1 MRSDYHNVSGKPNV
15 SETPNVARKRCLG
28 LLFGFVLFGGLS
40 VAWLTLPAAP
50 LDGPGRSDRRV
61 TRTVKSFMEHEHLS
75 RHPLDDEISTRAMK
89 AFLSG
94 FDPRKMYFLQ
104 SDIDEFMAKELLL
117 DDEVQEGNVR
127 FSYTV
132 FNRFQ
137 ARLDE
142 RVALVNELVDQPHDF
157 TVDENIVTDPD
168 ALQYPRTEEEVTDR
182 WRKLIKLNLLTFK
195 ADDLSDEEARAKIKR
210 RYQSLAK
217 RWHQTD
223 TDELLERFLTA
234 VTSSY
239 DPHTSYMSPSSFEN
253 FQIMMRLNLDGIG
266 AALQISED
274 GYTVV
279 TKVIPGGAA
288 DKDGRLKPDDR
299 IVSVS
304 DADGGMV
311 DIVDMKLNDVVQLIR
326 GTAGTVVKLGVQPG
340 GIGETSVYD
349 IARARIELA
358 DSAAQGE
365 VIQRGT
371 KPDGKPVQVGVID
384 LPSFYMDMEAARDD
398 NGKNSFRS
406 TTRDVGVILNDFK
419 SKNVDVVVL
428 DLRRNGGGSLTE
440 AINLTGLFIDQGP
453 VVQVKDAIGRIQSY
467 NDLDAGMAWDGPL
480 VVLTSKF
487 SASASEILAGAIQ
500 DYNRGLIIGDES
512 THGKG
517 TVQSLLNLGSQI
529 FRSLPD
535 PPNLGALKITMQ
547 QFYRPNGDSTQKRGV
562 IPDVVLPSLTNAI
575 GMGEGDLDYA
585 VDFDSIPMAQFTA
598 YNMVGADALKRL
610 RTDST
615 GRIKESDEFSKELTR
630 IARYQRMKDE
640 KTISLNEEK
649 YRARR
654 EAERDA
660 EDEEEKHFDEQQGNK
675 EREIFADD
683 FYNKEIV
690 NIALDYL
697 KELANNKVAR
707 VQ

>member
-1 MRSDYHNVSGKPNV
+1 MMRSDSR
-15 SETPNVARKRCLG
+15 NVAPKRWLG
-28 LLFGFVLFGGLS
+28 FLFGLILFGGLS
-40 VAWLTLPAAP
+40 AAWLTLPAAP

-61 TRTVKSFMEHEHLS
+61 TKTVEWYMEQEHLS

-89 AFLSG
+89 AFLEG
-94 FDPRKMYFLQ
+94 FDPRKMYFMQ
-104 SDIDEFMAKELLL
+104 SDVDEFMTKELLL
-117 DDEVQEGNVR
+117 DNEVKEGDVR
-127 FSYTV
+127 FAYTV
-132 FNRFQ
+132 FNRYIK
-137 ARLDE
+137 RLDQ
-142 RVALVNELVDQPHDF
+142 RVALVNKLVDQPQDF
-157 TVDENIVTDPD
+157 TIDENIVTDPD
-168 ALQYPRTEEEVTDR
+168 ALRYPRTEEEVNDR

-195 ADDLSDEEARAKIKR
+195 ADDMEEDEARAKIKR

-223 TDELLERFLTA
+223 SDELLERFLTA

-239 DPHTSYMSPSSFEN
+239 DPHTTYMSPSSLDN
-253 FQIMMRLNLDGIG
+253 FRIMMRLNLDGIG
-266 AALQISED
+266 AALQVSED

-304 DADGGMV
+304 DSNAEMIDV
-311 DIVDMKLNDVVQLIR
+311 VDMKLNDVVQLIR
-326 GTAGTVVKLGVQPG
+326 GDAGTVVKLGVQPG
-340 GIGETSVYD
+340 GTGETKIYD
-349 IARARIELA
+349 ITRARIELE
-358 DSAAQGE
+358 DSAARGE
-365 VIQRGT
+365 VIQRGQ
-371 KPDGKPVQVGVID
+371 KPDGKPFQVGVID

-398 NGKNSFRS
+398 NGQNAFRS
-406 TTRDVGVILNDFK
+406 TTRDVTLLLNDFK

-440 AINLTGLFIDQGP
+440 AINLTGLFIDEGP
-453 VVQVKDAIGRIQSY
+453 VVQVKDSIGRIQSY
-467 NDLDAGMAWDGPL
+467 NDLDRGMAWEGPL

-517 TVQSLLNLGSQI
+517 TVQSLLDLGSQI
-529 FRSLPD
+529 FRSHPN

-562 IPDVVLPSLTNAI
+562 IPDVILPSLTNVI

-585 VDFDSIPMAQFTA
+585 VDFDNIPTADFTG
-598 YNMVGADALKRL
+598 YNMVGGDALTRL
-610 RTDST
+610 RSHSTD
-615 GRIKESDEFSKELTR
+615 RIKTTGDFSKELAR
-630 IARYQRMKDE
+630 IARYQRLKDE

-660 EDEEEKHFDEQQGNK
+660 EEEEEKHFEEQQGNK

-690 NIALDYL
+690 NITLDYL
-697 KELANNKVAR
+697 TELANNKVAR
-707 VQ
+707 VR

>member
-1 MRSDYHNVSGKPNV
+1 MRSDS
-15 SETPNVARKRCLG
+15 RKRLLG
-28 LLFGFVLFGGLS
+28 YLFGFVIVSGLS
-40 VAWLTLPAAP
+40 AAWLTLPAAP

-61 TRTVKSFMEHEHLS
+61 TLIVKTFMEQEHLS

-89 AFLSG
+89 AFLAS

-104 SDIDEFMAKELLL
+104 SDVDEFMAKELLL
-117 DDEVQEGNVR
+117 DDEVKLGHVQ
-127 FSYTV
+127 FAYSV
-132 FNRFQ
+132 FNRF
-137 ARLDE
+137 AMRLDE
-142 RVALVNELVDQPHDF
+142 RVALVTKLADQPHDF
-157 TVDENIVTDPD
+157 AVDEDIVTDVD
-168 ALQYPRTEEEVTDR
+168 ALRYPRTEEEVVDR
-182 WRKLIKLNLLTFK
+182 WRKLIKLNLLTYK
-195 ADDLSDEEARAKIKR
+195 ADDLSDEDARKKIKR
-210 RYQSLAK
+210 RYASLAK

-223 TDELLERFLTA
+223 SDELLERFLTA

-239 DPHTSYMSPSSFEN
+239 DPHTTYMSPSSKEN
-253 FQIMMRLNLDGIG
+253 FEIMMRLNLDGIG

-304 DADGGMV
+304 DEDGEMV
-311 DIVDMKLNDVVQLIR
+311 DVVDMKLNDVVQLIR
-326 GTAGTVVKLGVQPG
+326 GKAGTIVNLGVQIG
-340 GIGETSVYD
+340 GAGETKIYE
-349 IARARIELA
+349 ITRARIELA

-365 VIQRGT
+365 VIERGQ
-371 KPDGKPVQVGVID
+371 KPDGKPFQVGVID
-384 LPSFYMDMEAARDD
+384 LPSFYMDMKAARND
-398 NGKNSFRS
+398 NGQDEYRS
-406 TTRDVGVILNDFK
+406 TTRDVSVILRDFR
-419 SKNVDVVVL
+419 SKDVDVVVL

-440 AINLTGLFIDQGP
+440 AINMTGLFIDQGP
-453 VVQVKDAIGRIQSY
+453 VVQVKDALGRIQSY

-500 DYNRGLIIGDES
+500 DYHRGLIIGDES

-517 TVQSLLNLGSQI
+517 TVQSLLDLGSQI
-529 FRSLPD
+529 FRSIPN

-547 QFYRPNGDSTQKRGV
+547 QFYRPNGDSTQRRGV
-562 IPDVVLPSLTNAI
+562 IPDVILPSLTNAL

-585 VDFDSIPMAQFTA
+585 VEFDRVPTAEFDA
-598 YNMVGADALKRL
+598 YNMVGAESLNRL
-610 RTDST
+610 RTHST
-615 GRIKESDEFSKELTR
+615 DRIKTSEDFTQELTR
-630 IARYQRMKDE
+630 IARYKRLKDE
-640 KTISLNEEK
+640 KVISLNEEK

-654 EAERDA
+654 VAERNA
-660 EDEEEKHFDEQQGNK
+660 EEDEEKHFDEQQGNK
-675 EREIFADD
+675 ELEIFADD

-690 NIALDYL
+690 NITLDYL

-707 VQ
+707 AR

>member
-1 MRSDYHNVSGKPNV
+1 MRTNSPMISGKP
-15 SETPNVARKRCLG
+15 SVAHKRWFG
-28 LLFGFVLFGGLS
+28 FFFGFVLFGGLS
-40 VAWLTLPAAP
+40 AAWLTLPAAP
-50 LDGPGRSDRRV
+50 LDGPGRSDRTV
-61 TRTVKSFMEHEHLS
+61 TRTVKSFMELEHLS
-75 RHPLDDEISTRAMK
+75 RHPLDDEISERAMK
-89 AFLSG
+89 SFLEG

-104 SDIDEFMAKELLL
+104 SDVDEFMKKERQL
-117 DDEVQEGNVR
+117 DDEFKDGDVR
-127 FSYTV
+127 FAYTV
-132 FNRFQ
+132 FNRFLT
-137 ARLDE
+137 RLDE
-142 RVALVNELVDQPHDF
+142 RVALVEKLVDDPQDF
-157 TVDENIVTDPD
+157 TIDESIVTDPD
-168 ALQYPRTEEEVTDR
+168 DLRYPRTEAEVTDR
-182 WRKLIKLNLLTFK
+182 WRKLVKLNLLTFK
-195 ADDLSDEEARAKIKR
+195 VDDLAEDEARAKIKR
-210 RYQSLAK
+210 RYHSLAK

-223 TDELLERFLTA
+223 SDELLERFLTA

-239 DPHTSYMSPSSFEN
+239 DPHTTYMSPSSLDN
-253 FQIMMRLNLDGIG
+253 FRIMMRLNLDGIG
-266 AALQISED
+266 AALQVSEE

-288 DKDGRLKPDDR
+288 DKDGRLKPDDQ

-304 DADGGMV
+304 DANGEMV
-311 DIVDMKLNDVVQLIR
+311 DVVDMKLNDVVQLIR
-326 GTAGTVVKLGVQPG
+326 GEAGTVVKLGVQPG
-340 GIGETSVYD
+340 GAGETKIYD
-349 IARARIELA
+349 ITRARIELE
-358 DSAAQGE
+358 DSAARGE
-365 VIQRGT
+365 VIERGQ
-371 KPDGKPVQVGVID
+371 KPDGKPFNVGVID

-398 NGKNSFRS
+398 NNGQKAFRS
-406 TTRDVGVILNDFK
+406 TTRDVTLLLDDFK

-453 VVQVKDAIGRIQSY
+453 VVQVKDAIGRKQSY

-500 DYNRGLIIGDES
+500 DYGRGLIIGDES

-517 TVQSLLNLGSQI
+517 TVQSLLDLGSQI
-529 FRSLPD
+529 FRSLPN

-562 IPDVVLPSLTNAI
+562 IPDVILPSLTNAI
-575 GMGEGDLDYA
+575 AMGEGDLDYA
-585 VDFDSIPMAQFTA
+585 VDFDHIDAQEFTG
-598 YNMVGADALKRL
+598 YNMVGADALAQIRS
-610 RTDST
+610 RSSDRIQTT
-615 GRIKESDEFSKELTR
+615 GEFLKELER
-630 IARYQRMKDE
+630 IARYKRMKDE

-654 EAERDA
+654 DAERDA

-675 EREIFADD
+675 EREIFEDD

-690 NIALDYL
+690 NITLDYL

-707 VQ
+707 AP

>member
-1 MRSDYHNVSGKPNV
+1 MRIENTRSRGSSDLNTKSGK
-15 SETPNVARKRCLG
+15 TRRGWLG
-28 LLFGFVLFGGLS
+28 LVVGCLLFGGIS
-40 VAWLTLPAAP
+40 AAWLTLPAAP
-50 LDGPGRSDRRV
+50 LDGPARSDRTV
-61 TRTVKSFMEHEHLS
+61 TRVVKSFMEQEHLS
-75 RHPLDDEISTRAMK
+75 RHALDDEISTRAMK

-104 SDIDEFMAKELLL
+104 SDVDEFLTKERDL
-117 DDEVQEGNVR
+117 DDAVKEGNVK
-127 FSYTV
+127 FAYTV
-132 FNRFQ
+132 FNRYMQ
-137 ARLDE
+137 RLDQ
-142 RVALVNELVDQPHDF
+142 RVALVDQLVDQPHDF
-157 TVDENIVTDPD
+157 TVDESIITDPD
-168 ALQYPRTEEEVTDR
+168 ALRYPKTDAEATDR

-195 ADDLSDEEARAKIKR
+195 ADDMSDEEARAKIKR
-210 RYQSLAK
+210 RYKSLAK

-223 TDELLERFLTA
+223 SDELLERFLSS

-239 DPHTSYMSPSSFEN
+239 DPHTTYMSPSSLEN
-253 FQIMMRLNLDGIG
+253 FRIMMRLNLDGIG

-288 DKDGRLKPDDR
+288 DKDSRLQPDDR

-304 DADGGMV
+304 GEDGEMV
-311 DIVDMKLNDVVQLIR
+311 DVVDMKLNDVVHLIR
-326 GTAGTVVKLGVQPG
+326 GEAGTKVNLGVQPG
-340 GIGETSVYD
+340 GIGETKYYE
-349 IARARIELA
+349 ITRARIELA
-358 DSAAQGE
+358 DSAAQSD
-365 VIQRGT
+365 VIQRGQ
-371 KPDGKPVQVGVID
+371 KPDGKPFNVGVID
-384 LPSFYMDMEAARDD
+384 LPSFYMDMEAARGDD
-398 NGKNSFRS
+398 QKAFRS
-406 TTRDVGVILNDFK
+406 TTRDVGRILDDFK

-453 VVQVKDAIGRIQSY
+453 VVQVKDAVGRIQSY
-467 NDLDAGMAWDGPL
+467 NDLDRGMAWDGPL

-500 DYNRGLIIGDES
+500 DYNRGLIVGDES

-517 TVQSLLNLGSQI
+517 TVQSLLDLGSQI
-529 FRSLPD
+529 FRSLPE

-562 IPDVVLPSLTNAI
+562 IPDVIIPSLTNAI

-585 VDFDSIPMAQFTA
+585 VDFDRVPTAQFA
-598 YNMVGADALKRL
+598 GYNMVGADSLNLLRSRSTDRVKSSEDFDKELSRIERYKRL
-610 RTDST
+610 
-615 GRIKESDEFSKELTR
+615 
-630 IARYQRMKDE
+630 KDE
-640 KTISLNEEK
+640 KAISLNEEK

-654 EAERDA
+654 ESERDA
-660 EDEEEKHFDEQQGNK
+660 EEEEEKHFDDQQGNK
-675 EREIFADD
+675 EREVFADD

-690 NIALDYL
+690 DITLDYL
-697 KELANNKVAR
+697 KELANNKVAV

>member
-1 MRSDYHNVSGKPNV
+1 MRSDS
-15 SETPNVARKRCLG
+15 RKRLLG
-28 LLFGFVLFGGLS
+28 YLFGFVIVSGLS
-40 VAWLTLPAAP
+40 AAWLTLPAAP

-61 TRTVKSFMEHEHLS
+61 TLIVKTFMEQEHLS

-89 AFLSG
+89 AFLAS

-104 SDIDEFMAKELLL
+104 SDVDEFMAKELLL
-117 DDEVQEGNVR
+117 DDEVKLGHVQ
-127 FSYTV
+127 FAYSV
-132 FNRFQ
+132 FNRF
-137 ARLDE
+137 AMRLDE
-142 RVALVNELVDQPHDF
+142 RVALVTKLADQPHDF
-157 TVDENIVTDPD
+157 AVDEDIVTDVD
-168 ALQYPRTEEEVTDR
+168 ALRYPRTEEEVVDR
-182 WRKLIKLNLLTFK
+182 WRKLIKLNLLTYK
-195 ADDLSDEEARAKIKR
+195 ADDLSDEDARKKIKR
-210 RYQSLAK
+210 RYASLAK

-223 TDELLERFLTA
+223 SDELLERFLTA

-239 DPHTSYMSPSSFEN
+239 DPHTTYMSPSSKEN
-253 FQIMMRLNLDGIG
+253 FEIMMRLNLDGIG

-304 DADGGMV
+304 DEDGEMV
-311 DIVDMKLNDVVQLIR
+311 DVVDMKLNDVVQLIR
-326 GTAGTVVKLGVQPG
+326 GKAGTIVNLGVQIG
-340 GIGETSVYD
+340 GAGETKIYE
-349 IARARIELA
+349 ITRARIELA

-365 VIQRGT
+365 VIERGQ
-371 KPDGKPVQVGVID
+371 KPDGKPFQVGVID
-384 LPSFYMDMEAARDD
+384 LPSFYMDMKAARND
-398 NGKNSFRS
+398 NGQDEYRS
-406 TTRDVGVILNDFK
+406 TTRDVSVILRDFR
-419 SKNVDVVVL
+419 SKDVDVVVL

-440 AINLTGLFIDQGP
+440 AINMTGLFIDQGP
-453 VVQVKDAIGRIQSY
+453 VVQVKDALGRIQSY

-500 DYNRGLIIGDES
+500 DYHRGLIIGDES

-517 TVQSLLNLGSQI
+517 TVQSLLDLGSQI
-529 FRSLPD
+529 FRSIPN

-547 QFYRPNGDSTQKRGV
+547 QFYRPNGDSTQRRGV
-562 IPDVVLPSLTNAI
+562 IPDVILPSLTNAL

-585 VDFDSIPMAQFTA
+585 VEFDRVPTAEFDA
-598 YNMVGADALKRL
+598 YNMVGAESLNRL
-610 RTDST
+610 RTHST
-615 GRIKESDEFSKELTR
+615 DRIKTSEDFTKELTR
-630 IARYQRMKDE
+630 IARYKRLKDE
-640 KTISLNEEK
+640 KVISLNEEK

-654 EAERDA
+654 VAERNA
-660 EDEEEKHFDEQQGNK
+660 EEDEEKHFDEQQGNK
-675 EREIFADD
+675 ELEIFADD

-690 NIALDYL
+690 NITLDYL

-707 VQ
+707 AR

>member
-1 MRSDYHNVSGKPNV
+1 MRSDLR
-15 SETPNVARKRCLG
+15 NVAPKRWLG
-28 LLFGFVLFGGLS
+28 FLLGFILFGGLS
-40 VAWLTLPAAP
+40 AAWLTLPAAP

-61 TRTVKSFMEHEHLS
+61 TKTVEWYMEQEHLS

-89 AFLSG
+89 AFLEG
-94 FDPRKMYFLQ
+94 FDPRKMYFMQ
-104 SDIDEFMAKELLL
+104 SDVDEFMTKELLL
-117 DDEVQEGNVR
+117 DNEVKEGDVR
-127 FSYTV
+127 FAYTV
-132 FNRFQ
+132 FNRYLS
-137 ARLDE
+137 RLDE
-142 RVALVNELVDQPHDF
+142 RVALVDKLVDQPQDF
-157 TVDENIVTDPD
+157 TIDENIVTDPD
-168 ALQYPRTEEEVTDR
+168 ALRYPRTEEEVNNR

-195 ADDLSDEEARAKIKR
+195 ADEMEEDEARAKIKR

-223 TDELLERFLTA
+223 SDELLERFLTA

-239 DPHTSYMSPSSFEN
+239 DPHTTYMSPSSLDN
-253 FQIMMRLNLDGIG
+253 FRIMMRLNLDGIG
-266 AALQISED
+266 AALQVSED

-288 DKDGRLKPDDR
+288 DKDGRLKPEDR

-304 DADGGMV
+304 DSNAEMIDV
-311 DIVDMKLNDVVQLIR
+311 VDMKLNDVVQLIR
-326 GTAGTVVKLGVQPG
+326 GDAGTVVKLGVQPG
-340 GIGETSVYD
+340 GAGETKIYD
-349 IARARIELA
+349 ITRARIELE

-365 VIQRGT
+365 VIQRGQ
-371 KPDGKPVQVGVID
+371 KPDGKPFQVGVID

-398 NGKNSFRS
+398 NGQNAFRS
-406 TTRDVGVILNDFK
+406 TTRDVTLLLDDFK

-440 AINLTGLFIDQGP
+440 AINLTGLFIDEGP
-453 VVQVKDAIGRIQSY
+453 VVQVKDSIGRIQSY
-467 NDLDAGMAWDGPL
+467 NDLDRGMAWEGPL

-517 TVQSLLNLGSQI
+517 TVQSLLDLGSQI
-529 FRSLPD
+529 FRSHPN

-562 IPDVVLPSLTNAI
+562 IPDVILPSLTNVI

-585 VDFDSIPMAQFTA
+585 VDFDNIPTADFTG
-598 YNMVGADALKRL
+598 YNMVGGDALTRL
-610 RTDST
+610 RSHSTD
-615 GRIKESDEFSKELTR
+615 RIKTTGEFSKELAR
-630 IARYQRMKDE
+630 IARYQRLKDE

-660 EDEEEKHFDEQQGNK
+660 EEEEEKHFEEQQGNK

-690 NIALDYL
+690 NITLDYL
-697 KELANNKVAR
+697 TELANNKVAR
-707 VQ
+707 VR